1 MEQSSPESDRFRKME
16 REIFDAFEA
25 PGDEETIERRYG
37 DDFLAINADG
47 SVTDKTEAVE
57 IVEAGQ
63 FPVSETVAND
73 ESQVRRFGDTVV
85 VTGRS
90 QWITEEVTADV
101 RHTQIWTKRD
111 ERWQMVGWQGTPVT
125 DESTVGPDP

>member
-1 MEQSSPESDRFRKME
+1 MEQSSPESERFRKME

-25 PGDEETIERRYG
+25 PGDEETIERLYG

-63 FPVSETVAND
+63 FPVSETVSND
-73 ESQVRRFGDTVV
+73 ESQVRRFDGTVV

-90 QWITEEVTADV
+90 RWATEAVTAAV
-101 RHTQIWTKRD
+101 RHTQIWTKQD
-111 ERWQMVGWQGTPVT
+111 DGWKMVGWQGTPLT
-125 DESTVGPDP
+125 DESSVGPDS